1 MRGKRSK
8 LIESC
13 LVRLEQIYIF
23 IESLEAEELNASD
36 KAQLISIRNYAIGIV
51 NEINKLLGKMNGLVR

>member
-1 MRGKRSK
+1 MMGKRSK
-8 LIESC
+8 LIETV
-13 LVRLEQIYIF
+13 LDNLAHIYFF

-51 NEINKLLGKMNGLVR
+51 NEINKLLGKINGLR